1 MNKERI
7 YVSNDYKINELID
20 VWVNHVL
27 SGQTFMVVGG
37 TGIGKTQWVYE
48 IAKKVEDKT
57 STKTIVKVFHPARTS
72 NTDYVIPIIS
82 NDEIKKAITK
92 EFRELTQDK
101 DEEGNP
107 IRIIAFFDEYDRAD
121 GLTRNALLSL
131 INERVFEDLVLP
143 PTTSIILA
151 GNQEFSRDTYELNQ
165 AEKARMPIYRFDIKG
180 MTRDSNYLKY
190 WLSIAKEKLNI
201 DDKIIGFLVANP
213 EYLFKEEEGSAS
225 FPTPRTWEL
234 LSKALPYLEKI
245 SGDTKLFIYQ
255 SYLGLEC
262 AGKFKMFEDYILSM
276 PPAED
281 ILNGKFF
288 PETLDKQ
295 YASLQVLARYVK
307 DEKTLIEVSKFI
319 KEKYGDELLYIFMQS
334 TISSD
339 KIKRLYLKI
348 ISNNKNADII
358 KMFAKIATGLSYN
371 GA

>member
-1 MNKERI
+1 MAKEKVF
-7 YVSNDYKINELID
+7 YSNDYNINELID

-27 SGQTFMVVGG
+27 TGQTFMVVGG

-48 IAKKVEDKT
+48 IAKKVEEKT
-57 STKTIVKVFHPARTS
+57 GTKTIVKVFHPARTS

-92 EFRELTQDK
+92 EFRELAKDK
-101 DEEGNP
+101 DENGNP

-151 GNQEFSRDTYELNQ
+151 GNQEYSRDTYELNQ
-165 AEKARMPIYRFDIKG
+165 AEKARMPIYRFELKG
-180 MTRDSNYLKY
+180 MTRDNNYFKY
-190 WLSIAKEKLNI
+190 WLSIAKDKLNI

-213 EYLFKEEEGSAS
+213 EYLFKEEDGSAS

-262 AGKFKMFEDYILSM
+262 AGKFKMYEDYILSM

-281 ILNGKFF
+281 ILSGKFV

-295 YASLQVLARYVK
+295 YASLQVLARYIK
-307 DEKTLIEVSKFI
+307 DEKTFTEVLRFI
-319 KEKYGDELLYIFMQS
+319 KDKYGDELLYIFLQ
-334 TISSD
+334 TVISGE
-339 KIKRLYLKI
+339 KIRRLYLKLI
-348 ISNNKNADII
+348 NNTKNSDII
-358 KMFAKIATGLSYN
+358 KALAKISTGLNY
-371 GA
+371 GGM